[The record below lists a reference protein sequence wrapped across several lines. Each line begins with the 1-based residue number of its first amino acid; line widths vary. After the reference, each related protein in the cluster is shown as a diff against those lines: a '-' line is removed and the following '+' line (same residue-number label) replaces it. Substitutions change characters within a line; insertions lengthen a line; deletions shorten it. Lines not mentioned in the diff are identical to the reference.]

1 MSAVRTITV
10 NTGTPYK
17 VTIGQGLLPSV
28 GALIS
33 DSVAKCKAAIITDS
47 NVAPLYLKKV
57 YESLRMA
64 GFNVCYHV
72 FPAGEKNK
80 NIATLSGILEFLA
93 QNELT
98 RNDCVFAL
106 GGGVTGD
113 MAGFAAGCYLRGIK
127 YVQIPTT
134 LLAAVDSSVGGKTAI
149 DLRAGKNL
157 AGLFIQPT
165 AVICDTDCLMTL
177 SDDLF
182 ADGLAEAIKT
192 GILFDR
198 ELFDMCSN
206 AHESEDIG
214 KLIARCVEWKAKI
227 VSLDETEKGPRKLL
241 NLGHTPAHAIEKLS
255 NYTVS
260 HGNAVAIGTVIMARA
275 AEKLGLTS
283 EPCAAEIS
291 LMMLSNG
298 LHVSSRYSAEA
309 LAEAA
314 LNDKKRSDD
323 QITLVI
329 PESIGKCILEN
340 FPVTALVDVFRAGMV
355 N

>member
-1 MSAVRTITV
+1 MSAVRSINV
-10 NTGTPYK
+10 STGKSYK
-17 VTIGQGLLPSV
+17 VTIGQGLLPRV
-28 GALIS
+28 GALVS
-33 DSVAKCKAAIITDS
+33 TAVSNCKAAIITDS

-57 YESLRMA
+57 YEGLRMA
-64 GFNVCYHV
+64 GFEVCYHI

-80 NIATLSGILEFLA
+80 NISTLSGILEFLA
-93 QNELT
+93 ENQLT
-98 RNDCVFAL
+98 REDCVFAL

-149 DLRAGKNL
+149 DLGAGKNL
-157 AGLFIQPT
+157 AGLFVQPS

-177 SDDLF
+177 SDEIF

-198 ELFDMCSN
+198 ELFDLCSN

-214 KLIARCVEWKAKI
+214 ELIARCVEWKAKI

-260 HGNAVAIGTVIMARA
+260 HGNAVAIGTVLMARA

-283 EPCAAEIS
+283 EPCSAEIS

-298 LHVSSRYSAEA
+298 LHVSSRFSAEE

-314 LNDKKRSDD
+314 LSDKKRSGDH
-323 QITLVI
+323 ITLVI
-329 PESIGKCILEN
+329 PESIGKCSLEN
-340 FPVTALVDVFRAGMV
+340 FPVSSLVDVFRAGMV
-355 N
+355 V